1 MNTEAPM
8 TAPVATPPDPPR
20 RHRRWPWLLPLG
32 LVVGLAAA
40 IGLAESQGWRFLAHP
55 AERWLSKHLAREVHF
70 GDEAENGFRLSLLG
84 RIRLQVA
91 ELNVANP
98 AWSALGPM
106 VQAHEVELS
115 LRYRDLFAARGGH
128 ALTVQSL
135 TADGLQLQLERQADG
150 RASWQFG
157 ADPAAPPNDKPPIDG
172 VHFESLVVSNG
183 QLKLIDTLNAVQL
196 DGQFAYLPNAWQ
208 NQPGWT
214 AQAKGRYRDAPITVQ
229 AHTGAVLPGLDA
241 LSPSEVPLTFDG
253 SAGRARLKFEGKV
266 RDLMGQQSLSGHYV
280 LSGPSLAAVGEPMG
294 LTLPTTADFTMQ
306 GQLQRDGN
314 RWTTQVQSAHIGRSR
329 LAGEFEFRTRPGALP
344 TLTGELRGPELW
356 LQDLGPAIGTAPE
369 PELAK
374 TKSGPSAADERVL
387 PDRPLDLPSLA
398 VMQAD
403 VRIKLDRLE
412 LGHPRLQSLSPLKAH
427 LTLNDSVLTLEDL
440 DATLAQGRVWGS
452 LQLDARQPS
461 NGLWK
466 VDLSTSGLR
475 LEQWIQQQRPKG
487 EPPYVAGD
495 LGGRFRLTGHGRSV
509 ADLLATADGQAQLLW
524 TRGQMS
530 HLVVEAA
537 GIDVAQALG
546 VMLRGDEA
554 LAVSCGAADLQVQHG
569 LVSPKVLVVDTSDST
584 LWATGNL
591 SLASEKLDLIARVAP
606 KDMSPLALRTPV
618 HIRGTLGDPDVS
630 LEKGPLARRVVP
642 AVLLGMLNPL
652 AALLPLIDTGSDE
665 AKAKLAGCQQFVERQ
680 QQAAAETQKTAHKPT
695 HKPGQRVAVTPAAK
709 AP

>member
-1 MNTEAPM
+1 MPARFERRPNTVNPEVPM
-8 TAPVATPPDPPR
+8 TAPVAAPPDPPR

-55 AERWLSKHLAREVHF
+55 AERWLSDHLAREVHF
-70 GDEAENGFRLSLLG
+70 GDDPANGFRLSLLG

-98 AWSALGPM
+98 SWSQLGPM
-106 VQAHEVELS
+106 VQAHEAELT
-115 LRYRDLFAARGGH
+115 LRYRDLMAARGGH

-157 ADPAAPPNDKPPIDG
+157 ADPASPSSEDKPPIDG

-183 QLKLIDTLNAVQL
+183 QLKLIDTPNAVRL

-214 AQAKGRYRDAPITVQ
+214 AQAKGHYRDAPITVQ
-229 AHTGAVLPGLDA
+229 ARTGAVLPGLDA
-241 LSPSEVPLTFDG
+241 LSPSEVPLTIDG

-266 RDLMGQQSLSGHYV
+266 RDLLGQQSLSGHYV

-314 RWTTQVQSAHIGRSR
+314 RWTTQVQSAHIGRSQ
-329 LAGEFEFRTRPGALP
+329 LAGEFEFRDHPGGLP
-344 TLTGELRGPELW
+344 SLTGELRGQELW
-356 LQDLGPAIGTAPE
+356 LQDLGPAIGVVPE

-374 TKSGPSAADERVL
+374 TKPGPSVTDEHVL

-412 LGHPRLQSLSPLKAH
+412 LGHPKLQSVRPLKAH

-440 DATLAQGRVWGS
+440 DATLAQGRIWGS
-452 LQLDARQPS
+452 LQLDARRPS
-461 NGLWK
+461 DGLWK

-475 LEQWIQQQRPKG
+475 LEQWIHQERPKG

-495 LGGRFRLTGHGRSV
+495 LGGRFQLTGHGRSV

-591 SLASEKLDLIARVAP
+591 SLASEKLDLVARVAP
-606 KDMSPLALRTPV
+606 KDVSPLALRTPLHV
-618 HIRGTLGDPDVS
+618 RGTLSDPQVS

-665 AKAKLAGCQQFVERQ
+665 AKAKLAGCQQLV
-680 QQAAAETQKTAHKPT
+680 
-695 HKPGQRVAVTPAAK
+695 QRE
-709 AP
+709 